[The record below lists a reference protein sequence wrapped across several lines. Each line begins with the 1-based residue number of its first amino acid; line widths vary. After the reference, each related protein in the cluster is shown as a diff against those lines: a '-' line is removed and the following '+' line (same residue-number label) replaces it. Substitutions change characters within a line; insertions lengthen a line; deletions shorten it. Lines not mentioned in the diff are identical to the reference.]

1 VPDGPVNDG
10 PVNDQPRRWPHL
22 PRPVRRVAGWLV
34 FVLVVEYLVLPQ
46 IAGTRKAVHLL
57 GRVNPAYLLVGLA
70 LEAASVVAY
79 AQLTRSV
86 VPRRSDPGLW
96 RIVRIQLST
105 LGLSHCVPGGTA
117 AGSSLGYRL
126 MTDAGI
132 EGADAGFALGTQSLG
147 SALVLNALLWLALV
161 VSIPERGFNPLY
173 VTVALVGAVLI
184 GGFALVVLLLTRG
197 EERAAV
203 LLGRVAA
210 RLPLVDGKT
219 VERVVHRLAARL
231 RELAGD
237 RAMLARAV
245 GWAAANWLL
254 DAASLWVF
262 VAAFGHR
269 VDIDGLLVAYGL
281 ANVLAAIP
289 ITPGGLGI
297 VEGVL
302 TSSLVGFGTTRG
314 VAILGVL
321 SWRLVNFWLP
331 IPVGGISYLSVRF
344 GPGRGADGEDADRR

>member
-1 VPDGPVNDG
+1 VGDVTG
-10 PVNDQPRRWPHL
+10 RRRL
-22 PRPVRRVAGWLV
+22 IPRPVWRIARWLLLA
-34 FVLVVEYLVLPQ
+34 LVIEYLVLPQ
-46 IAGTRKAVHLL
+46 IAGTRKSIHLL
-57 GRVNPAYLLVGLA
+57 GSVNPIYLLIGVG
-70 LEAASVVAY
+70 LEAAAIVAY

-86 VPRRSDPGLW
+86 LPRRSDPGLGT
-96 RIVRIQLST
+96 ILRIQLAT
-105 LGLSHCVPGGTA
+105 LGLSHTVPGGAA
-117 AGSSLGYRL
+117 AGSSLAYRL
-126 MTDAGI
+126 MTEAGI
-132 EGADAGFALGTQSLG
+132 DGADVGFALGTQGLG

-161 VSIPERGFNPLY
+161 VSIPTEGFNPLY
-173 VTVALVGAVLI
+173 VSVAMVGAVLI

-197 EERAAV
+197 EQRAAV
-203 LLGRVAA
+203 FLGRLAA
-210 RLPLVDGKT
+210 RLPLVDAAV
-219 VERVVHRLAARL
+219 VERVVHRLALRL

-237 RAMLARAV
+237 RAVLARAV

-269 VDIDGLLVAYGL
+269 VGIDGLLVSYGL

-302 TSSLVGFGTTRG
+302 TSTLVGFGTTSG

-331 IPVGGISYLSVRF
+331 IPVGGGCYLSLRWAPRRPHPA
-344 GPGRGADGEDADRR
+344 GPEATEA

>member
-1 VPDGPVNDG
+1 MHAVTT
-10 PVNDQPRRWPHL
+10 RRRL
-22 PRPVRRVAGWLV
+22 VPRPVWRVARWL
-34 FVLVVEYLVLPQ
+34 LVVLIIEYLVLPQ

-57 GRVNPAYLLVGLA
+57 GRVNPVYLLIGLA
-70 LEAASVVAY
+70 LEAAAVVAY
-79 AQLTRSV
+79 AQLTRSLL
-86 VPRRSDPGLW
+86 PRRSRLSLLT
-96 RIVRIQLST
+96 VLRIQVAT
-105 LGLSHCVPGGTA
+105 LGLSHTVPGGAA

-126 MTDAGI
+126 MTEAGI
-132 EGADAGFALGTQSLG
+132 DGADVGFALGTQGLG
-147 SALVLNALLWLALV
+147 SALVLNALLWVALV
-161 VSIPERGFNPLY
+161 VSIPTQGFNPLY
-173 VTVALVGAVLI
+173 VTVAMVGAVLL
-184 GGFALVVLLLTRG
+184 GGFALLVLLLTRG

-203 LLGRVAA
+203 VLGRVATH
-210 RLPLVDGKT
+210 LPLVDT
-219 VERVVHRLAARL
+219 AVVERVVHRLALRL

-237 RAMLARAV
+237 RQVLVRAV

-269 VDIDGLLVAYGL
+269 VGIDGLLVSYGL

-289 ITPGGLGI
+289 LTPGGLGI

-331 IPVGGISYLSVRF
+331 IPLGGGCYLSLRLA
-344 GPGRGADGEDADRR
+344 PGRVHPAGPEPTEA